1 MAGQPDR
8 RRATLGRGKLGESQQ
23 YLGHR
28 TAPRKTDSMEGWD
41 TIPAKAVANSRTEV
55 RYVDKPAGE
64 SAP

>member
-8 RRATLGRGKLGESQQ
+8 WRATLGRGKLGESQQ

-28 TAPRKTDSMEGWD
+28 GAPWKTDSMEGWD

-55 RYVDKPAGE
+55 R
-64 SAP
+64 